1 MRAAIFVTGAGPR
14 ERRICAS
21 LLREIDAEFVVR
33 SFDDREAALEMM
45 RHVAGRAAWVDGRLA
60 PDAAGFTALLQ
71 GDGTRA
77 ALGRGPYGDALAAVA
92 TAAAPSGSDLADF
105 LTAREPAA
113 AQSVAGAWM
122 SWNFDPSASRP
133 LNGQSVRFH
142 ANALGF
148 TGYAVASRHLM
159 LGMRRAGVD
168 VSWLPDW
175 PEGEP
180 ADLYDDDKAALNE
193 LMLRPASPD
202 GPCVIFN
209 TPTFPDGRPLL
220 TLYRETLERAPII
233 AMTMFES
240 DAIPFRWRAPLADA
254 DRVWVP
260 SSFNLETFAAA
271 GVPREKLDFVPL
283 GLDFEHFPIDG
294 PALAIPNVR
303 NFVFLSIFE
312 WRRRKGYDVL
322 LRAWAQAFTRDDDVT
337 LVIRA
342 SLFNFDVAKELRDEL
357 RALGLESERMAPIVL
372 LPNKVPQ
379 TELAALYRA
388 ADAFV
393 VPSRGEAFGLP
404 YLEAMSLGIPTIGT
418 EHGGAIDFLDA
429 RNAYPIPARIVEV
442 DADFARF
449 IPYYRAQRWAE
460 PSVEETARAMRRIF
474 DDRDEAERRAARG
487 AALARTQYSREA
499 IGRSAAEALSRV
511 TVLSRKRRT
520 VPVLGEYFAI
530 GYSLAGYGS
539 ESRSFMRAIDAAG
552 ASVCFRP
559 VSYEDAPTLLR
570 AEESRLLN
578 RFTVANAAP
587 SSPVLFHLMPT
598 QISQV
603 PANRPTMVRTM
614 EETDGLGEGWVAA
627 SNRFTEV
634 WVPSQFNFDTF
645 ANAGVDSRKLRIVP
659 GAIDTDFWSPDAGGL
674 DITGFRG
681 FRFLSVFDWMSRKG
695 WDVLVTAYCRAFRAS
710 DDVSLTLKATDLVA
724 RAESRQLNLGGEI
737 DSFLARTFPERHSN
751 RDLPHIIPLAMNFT
765 EGELV
770 QIYGSHDVFVCPSRA
785 EGWGR
790 AHFEA
795 MACAMP
801 TIGTRWGGNL
811 AFMNDEN
818 SYLVDVEAMVPAE
831 RDTARYAGRHW
842 AQPSVEHLE
851 TILRRVYERRAE
863 SRARGLAARNH
874 IVANFSLPVVGTL
887 LRERFEELGLPAT
900 VEQELRPPVETELA
914 IIVPDAASPAY
925 ARCAQAIAA
934 STRSSYALLPVAS
947 NGVAGAEPTFQQAYA
962 RAQSARYIAI
972 VSSDVA
978 VGPAWD
984 RILID
989 AIESRYN
996 VPVAV
1001 PLTRTATGPQRTDN
1015 VSARYDIRTLAG
1027 FDRFA
1032 LNNKLLANERGS
1044 YANVLAP
1051 ACAIFDAAKL
1061 RPVVDG
1067 DPSAM
1072 SFQGILRRVLT
1083 RIGHGWVA
1091 SDCYVHDDGSA
1102 TTAVTA

>member
-1 MRAAIFVTGAGPR
+1 MRTTVFVTGGGPR
-14 ERRICAS
+14 ERRISAS
-21 LLREIDAEFVVR
+21 LLREGDPEFLVR
-33 SFDDREAALEMM
+33 SFDSIEPALSEM
-45 RHVAGRAAWVDGRLA
+45 RHVPGSSAWIDGRLA
-60 PDAAGFTALLQ
+60 PDAAALQ
-71 GDGTRA
+71 
-77 ALGRGPYGDALAAVA
+77 ALIRSTGARGALARGPNQNVLAPLAA
-92 TAAAPSGSDLADF
+92 AAAPSGSTLADF
-105 LTAREPAA
+105 LRSPQRAAGETA
-113 AQSVAGAWM
+113 AGDWM
-122 SWNFDPSASRP
+122 SWDADAAEPQP
-133 LNGQSVRFH
+133 LNGQTVRFH
-142 ANALGF
+142 ANAWSF

-168 VSWLPDW
+168 VAWLPDW

-180 ADLYDDDKAALNE
+180 AELDDEDKSALNE
-193 LMLRPASPD
+193 LMRRPPNPH
-202 GPCVIFN
+202 GPCIIFN

-220 TLYRETLERAPII
+220 TLYRQTLERAPMI

-254 DRVWVP
+254 ERVWVP

-294 PALAIPNVR
+294 PTLKIPNVR
-303 NFVFLSIFE
+303 SFVFLSIFE

-322 LRAWAQAFTRDDDVT
+322 LRAWAKAFTRDDDVS

-342 SLFNFDVAKELRDEL
+342 SLFNFDIAKELRNEL
-357 RALGLESERMAPIVL
+357 TTLGLDAARMAPIVL

-379 TELAALYRA
+379 PDLAALYRT

-418 EHGGAIDFLDA
+418 EHGGAIDFLDR

-442 DADFARF
+442 DAEFARF

-460 PSVEETARAMRRIF
+460 PSVEETARAMRAVF
-474 DDRDEAERRAARG
+474 EDREEAGRRAARG
-487 AALARTQYSREA
+487 AALARTRYNRVA
-499 IGRSAAEALSRV
+499 IGRIAATALERV
-511 TVLSRKRRT
+511 ETPRRIRRSI
-520 VPVLGEYFAI
+520 PVLGEYYAI
-530 GYSLAGYGS
+530 AYSLAGYGS
-539 ESRSFMRAIDAAG
+539 ESRSFLRAIDAVG
-552 ASVCFRP
+552 ASVCLRP

-578 RFTVANAAP
+578 RYVAATASP
-587 SSPVLFHLMPT
+587 KSPVLFHLMPT
-598 QISQV
+598 QIPQL
-603 PANRPTMVRTM
+603 PDNRPTIVRTM
-614 EETDGLGEGWVAA
+614 EETDGLGEGWVEA

-695 WDVLVTAYCRAFRAS
+695 WDLLVSAYCRAFRAS

-724 RAESRQLNLGGEI
+724 RAESRQLNLTEEI
-737 DSFLARTFPERHSN
+737 TAFLARTFPERYRSG
-751 RDLPHIIPLAMNFT
+751 DLPHIIPLAMNFT
-765 EGELV
+765 ENELV
-770 QIYGSHDVFVCPSRA
+770 QVYGSHDVFVCPSRA

-795 MACAMP
+795 MSCAMP

-818 SYLVDVEAMVPAE
+818 SYLVDVEALVPAE
-831 RDTARYAGRHW
+831 RDTARYAGRRW

-851 TILRRVYERRAE
+851 ELLRRVYSRREE
-863 SRARGLAARNH
+863 SRARGLAARGH
-874 IVANFSLPVVGTL
+874 IVANFSLPIVGAL
-887 LRERFEELGLPAT
+887 LRERFEELQLPASL
-900 VEQELRPPVETELA
+900 EEELRPPVDTELA
-914 IIVPDAASPAY
+914 IIVPDAGLPAF
-925 ARCAQAIAA
+925 ARCAHTIAA
-934 STRSSYALLPVAS
+934 STRSSYVLLPVAS